1 MHDVTVNVT
10 SIEWDTSDA
19 PEAHKPLLHLLPATY
34 ENLTVIVN
42 DGSDDEEILSEILN
56 ALVNQFDYLI
66 TDVQFSIVSI
76 HRVQD

>member
-34 ENLTVIVN
+34 GRLTVTVD
-42 DGSDDEEILSEILN
+42 DGSNDEEILCEVLN
-56 ALVNQFDYLI
+56 ALVNQFGYLI
-66 TDVQFSIVSI
+66 TDVQFIIESI